1 MLGKGSHIFLAIIAI
16 AMTGLIVSMVQSD
29 DSTVAVPT
37 VPKAEGGSCVAPP
50 EDMRKNHM
58 QYLKHDRDLSVQD
71 GVKKIDASL
80 KDCVACH
87 VVKDDAGE
95 PVSVESPKHFCRSC
109 HDYAA
114 VNVDCF
120 SCHNSKPDEK
130 AVLTATNPHQK
141 TDTPDPLEQDWS
153 SDFVK
158 DGAHD

>member
-16 AMTGLIVSMVQSD
+16 AMVGLVVTMVQSD
-29 DSTVAVPT
+29 DNTVAVPV

-50 EDMRKNHM
+50 EVMRLNHM
-58 QYLKHDRDLSVQD
+58 EYLKHDRDLSVQD
-71 GVKKIDASL
+71 GVKDIDASL
-80 KDCVACH
+80 KECVACH
-87 VVKDDAGE
+87 VVRDDVGE

-114 VNVDCF
+114 VKVDCF

-130 AVLTATNPHQK
+130 AILSAANPHQK
-141 TDTPDPLEQDWS
+141 TDVPDLSKQNWS

-158 DGAHD
+158 GEAHD

>member
-1 MLGKGSHIFLAIIAI
+1 MLGKGSHIFLAIVAI
-16 AMTGLIVSMVQSD
+16 AMTGTVVSLVQSD
-29 DSTVAVPT
+29 DSTVAVPI

-71 GVKKIDASL
+71 GVKNIDASL
-80 KDCVACH
+80 KECVACH
-87 VVKDDAGE
+87 VVRDDVGE

-114 VNVDCF
+114 VTVDCF

-130 AVLTATNPHQK
+130 AVLTAVNPHLK
-141 TDTPDPLEQDWS
+141 TDAQDLLEQNWS
-153 SDFVK
+153 SDYVK
-158 DGAHD
+158 GGAHD